1 MNPSQIGTPDVRV
14 SRVKA
19 PPPPMA
25 PEITPGMSAPGPGTG
40 PGVGPGVG
48 PGIVPGPGPG
58 PGPGVGVGPVPLP
71 GTYNAPMTSATSTT
85 NFPAANFP
93 ASNVPA
99 GFNKPGLVVTPV
111 PRPQL
116 TRGFSAD
123 NDTKI
128 VNVTQSPSIGAS
140 FGGTSFGSFLT
151 NINKSVSS
159 ALNNLM
165 SFQQPGQQGQP
176 GAQPGTDFIH
186 GVRPMQP
193 TPLRQSAPRSGSDSN
208 VVAGTGPV
216 MRVTSA
222 TPQTHLPPSSPN
234 PSRALISPSYTQGR
248 APRSR
253 SPSPNRD
260 IGFSSAVTNLVDQAH
275 AIQER
280 DHPASYRRKGAL
292 ITPLILILKP
302 HIVYYSKTSFL
313 IHV

>member
-1 MNPSQIGTPDVRV
+1 MPFERRPFPTMLSCVLQQKKDLSDVLGEKTSNLMNPSQIGTPDVRV

-25 PEITPGMSAPGPGTG
+25 PEITPGMSAPGPGG
-40 PGVGPGVG
+40 APGVPG
-48 PGIVPGPGPG
+48 
-58 PGPGVGVGPVPLP
+58 
-71 GTYNAPMTSATSTT
+71 APTTIATTT
-85 NFPAANFP
+85 TTFPPATFPTANFP
-93 ASNVPA
+93 ATNVPA
-99 GFNKPGLVVTPV
+99 GFNKPGLTVTPV

-193 TPLRQSAPRSGSDSN
+193 TRLRHSAPRSGSDSN

-222 TPQTHLPPSSPN
+222 TPQSHLPPSSPN

-248 APRSR
+248 VPRSR

-260 IGFSSAVTNLVDQAH
+260 IGFSSAVSNLVDQAH

-292 ITPLILILKP
+292 LKPLIL
-302 HIVYYSKTSFL
+302 S
-313 IHV
+313 

>member
-19 PPPPMA
+19 PKPPMA
-25 PEITPGMSAPGPGTG
+25 PEITPGMGAPTAGPAPGPGSAS
-40 PGVGPGVG
+40 
-48 PGIVPGPGPG
+48 
-58 PGPGVGVGPVPLP
+58 
-71 GTYNAPMTSATSTT
+71 APAAGFQPMGYQSV

-93 ASNVPA
+93 ASNVQA
-99 GFNKPGLVVTPV
+99 GFNRPGLTVTPV

-165 SFQQPGQQGQP
+165 SFQQPGQQGHTGAPP
-176 GAQPGTDFIH
+176 GSDFIH
-186 GVRPMQP
+186 GVRSMEPM
-193 TPLRQSAPRSGSDSN
+193 PLRQSAPRSGSDSN

-222 TPQTHLPPSSPN
+222 APQSHLPPISPN
-234 PSRALISPSYTQGR
+234 PSRSLISPSYTQGR

-260 IGFSSAVTNLVDQAH
+260 IGFSLAVTNLVDQAH

-280 DHPASYRRKGAL
+280 DHPASFRRKGAL
-292 ITPLILILKP
+292 LTPLCFNRIQSFR
-302 HIVYYSKTSFL
+302 SKKNF
-313 IHV
+313 HCF

>member
-1 MNPSQIGTPDVRV
+1 MFRCLLGFVKHLLYERRPFPTMLSCVLQQKKDLSDVLGEKTSNLMNPSQIGTPDVRV

-25 PEITPGMSAPGPGTG
+25 PEITPGMSAPPAG
-40 PGVGPGVG
+40 
-48 PGIVPGPGPG
+48 
-58 PGPGVGVGPVPLP
+58 
-71 GTYNAPMTSATSTT
+71 
-85 NFPAANFP
+85 PAALAP
-93 ASNVPA
+93 NVPA
-99 GFNKPGLVVTPV
+99 VFNRPGITVTPA
-111 PRPQL
+111 PRPHL

-140 FGGTSFGSFLT
+140 FGSTSFGSFLT

-165 SFQQPGQQGQP
+165 SFQQQGQQGQP
-176 GAQPGTDFIH
+176 GAPPRTDFIQ
-186 GVRPMQP
+186 GARPLQA

-208 VVAGTGPV
+208 MVAGMGPV

-248 APRSR
+248 APCSR
-253 SPSPNRD
+253 SPSPSRD
-260 IGFSSAVTNLVDQAH
+260 IGFSSAVSNLVDQAH

-280 DHPASYRRKGAL
+280 DHPASFRRKGAL
-292 ITPLILILKP
+292 LTPLTL
-302 HIVYYSKTSFL
+302 V
-313 IHV
+313 